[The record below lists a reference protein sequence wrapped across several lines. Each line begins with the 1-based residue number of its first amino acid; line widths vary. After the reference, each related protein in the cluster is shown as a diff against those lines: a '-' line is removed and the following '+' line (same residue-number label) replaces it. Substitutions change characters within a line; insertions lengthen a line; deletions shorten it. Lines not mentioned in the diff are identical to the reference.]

1 MRRSDTHR
9 LNIASKSIRR
19 IPVAGARPRT
29 NHAISLGQ
37 HHFYSCGGPLLTVAP
52 VLLPSGPPAH
62 TPKGQFHALR
72 RMSAT
77 HIGAHRTRQ
86 WNERWCSAWT
96 HPGAYFVSFLITNF
110 QAATTIG
117 LRDRR
122 FSLHPTVVLNAFLWS
137 KWPADDA
144 AGGNS
149 TWLGNKMRVIGAVGE
164 FGRHLWPLVNIG
176 GGGGGQMMLVAGR
189 EKVHFHGMPD
199 RITSSDKTRRTGL
212 QKVWI
217 VQKIRLNV
225 HEISNNDLEI
235 IKKTFNGLQVGAVHA

>member
-9 LNIASKSIRR
+9 INIASKSIRR

-37 HHFYSCGGPLLTVAP
+37 HHFYCCGGPLLTVAP

-86 WNERWCSAWT
+86 WNERWCSART
-96 HPGAYFVSFLITNF
+96 HPGAYFVSFLMTNS

-117 LRDRR
+117 LRDMVRV
-122 FSLHPTVVLNAFLWS
+122 P
-137 KWPADDA
+137 
-144 AGGNS
+144 
-149 TWLGNKMRVIGAVGE
+149 KMR
-164 FGRHLWPLVNIG
+164 HG
-176 GGGGGQMMLVAGR
+176 GFFFFSR
-189 EKVHFHGMPD
+189 P
-199 RITSSDKTRRTGL
+199 TGL
-212 QKVWI
+212 LQ
-217 VQKIRLNV
+217 RSDNV
-225 HEISNNDLEI
+225 M
-235 IKKTFNGLQVGAVHA
+235 